1 MLLHVAV
8 AYPFQLP
15 SRILL
20 DGYNTVCYLYLLKD
34 ILVVASCV
42 WFLTLSKMF
51 SSFPQNH
58 HNPLI
63 LASESNIEKALALLS
78 FHHHRSSGSVD
89 FSLYFKS
96 KFFFLPEHIS
106 G

>member
-51 SSFPQNH
+51 SSFPQVVACNKLH
-58 HNPLI
+58 CSDIPHLFIHPSGDGHLGCFHC
-63 LASESNIEKALALLS
+63 LATMTNAAVSIYVQVFE
-78 FHHHRSSGSVD
+78 
-89 FSLYFKS
+89 
-96 KFFFLPEHIS
+96 
-106 G
+106 